1 MLVSTQFILRNAQE
15 QGYAVPAFNIH
26 NLETLK
32 AVIESAVEL
41 RSPVI
46 IAATP
51 GTIKYMGKEYLLHMI
66 EAARKQYEIPI
77 SLHLDH
83 HEDISDIKNCID
95 SGVRSVMIDASHHPF
110 EENIQIVQEVSLYA
124 KQYGVTVEAELGQ
137 LSGIE
142 EDIKVENSIYTDPYQ
157 AKEFVERTNIDSLA
171 VAIGTAHGLYKGE
184 PKLDLQRLINIRKQ
198 VNIPL
203 VLHGASGLSDSLV
216 QETIRLGIC
225 KVNIAT
231 ELKIAFGTALR
242 HYLHSHPEE
251 NDPRKYFSDAIMA
264 MKRVVADKIKMCKS
278 LNRV

>member
-1 MLVSTQFILRNAQE
+1 MHVSTQFILRNAQE

>member
-1 MLVSTQFILRNAQE
+1 MLVSNQFILRNAQE

-66 EAARKQYEIPI
+66 EAARKRYDIPI

-95 SGVRSVMIDASHHPF
+95 LGVSSVMIDASHHPF
-110 EENIQIVQEVSLYA
+110 EKNIQIVQEVSAYA
-124 KQYGVTVEAELGQ
+124 KQNGVTVEAELGQ

-142 EDIKVENSIYTDPYQ
+142 EDIVVENSIYTDPYQ

-171 VAIGTAHGLYKGE
+171 VAIGTAHGLYKGK
-184 PKLDLQRLINIRKQ
+184 PKLDLQRLTSIRKQ
-198 VNIPL
+198 VDIPL

-216 QETIRLGIC
+216 QETICLGIC

-242 HYLHSHPEE
+242 HYLFSHPEE